1 MNRQSQWLFEA
12 PFTLEI
18 LPEIS
23 PYPALEF
30 EAGGEINKPRPD
42 LKAEQKKLEKKLFEW
57 LLIGVSEEDIT
68 DLIFGD
74 RHPEFKLVGGRKLNS
89 IDSPDLVKEW
99 KEIRNLLVRPMIVR
113 QKSINKCADKCSL
126 SFPPL
131 KLPTTRKEWTGIVR
145 SMIVRQTSINKCADK
160 CRLSFPLPKLPTTPK
175 QKKRI
180 TPKQNEYNPE
190 YHNLELEPE
199 WELQEDSP
207 YSFSLGEEE
216 WETKVQSPARRSIP
230 SPSFFPPRS
239 KRNPLGTEFS
249 RARAFMAKHVT
260 RLPVRE
266 IAQEYAEQPR
276 RYFY

>member
-42 LKAEQKKLEKKLFEW
+42 LKAEQKKLLE
-57 LLIGVSEEDIT
+57 LLLVGASEQQMT
-68 DLIFGD
+68 DQIFAD
-74 RHPEFKLVGGRKLNS
+74 RHPKFKLGGGRKLNS

-113 QKSINKCADKCSL
+113 QTSIYKCVDKCADKCS
-126 SFPPL
+126 
-131 KLPTTRKEWTGIVR
+131 
-145 SMIVRQTSINKCADK
+145 
-160 CRLSFPLPKLPTTPK
+160 LSFPLPKLPTTPK

-207 YSFSLGEEE
+207 YSFS
-216 WETKVQSPARRSIP
+216 
-230 SPSFFPPRS
+230 
-239 KRNPLGTEFS
+239 
-249 RARAFMAKHVT
+249 
-260 RLPVRE
+260 
-266 IAQEYAEQPR
+266 Y
-276 RYFY
+276 